1 MKEIILIYM
10 PLITTIMMVFF
21 GVLTYFHHKYK
32 IDDENVIN
40 KFKLAQD
47 HLFIKLKLFKY
58 DNNFNLLFLIPYL
71 IAWSLFFA
79 VLIVYIFYWCGALA
93 LATLLTNKWVNLF
106 LIVLLLLYMGYG
118 AIMDQVILHGGR
130 LEKPTFVIEQ
140 EKGDKPNVSR
150 QSKE

>member
-1 MKEIILIYM
+1 M
-10 PLITTIMMVFF
+10 
-21 GVLTYFHHKYK
+21 
-32 IDDENVIN
+32 IN
-40 KFKLAQD
+40 KFKLSQD
-47 HLFIKLKLFKY
+47 HFFIKLKLFKY

-93 LATLLTNKWVNLF
+93 LVTLLTNKWVNLF
-106 LIVLLLLYMGYG
+106 LIVLLLLCMGYS
-118 AIMDQVILHGGR
+118 AIIDQVILHGGR